1 MSGSSF
7 PLNTRGSWWVLNRPN
22 ATALAS
28 QGKGRPDERGEAGD
42 RPVGGAVRTHTLVSS
57 VGCLTWVQLAAS
69 QIMTRVTPEVTGHHD
84 GSNNN
89 ENV

>member
-1 MSGSSF
+1 M
-7 PLNTRGSWWVLNRPN
+7 
-22 ATALAS
+22 
-28 QGKGRPDERGEAGD
+28 
-42 RPVGGAVRTHTLVSS
+42 GGAVRTHTLVSS